1 MSLLNFVGTQT
12 CCAQRVH
19 HPSGVGVTT
28 EWVRLPF
35 MGMTAEPVKQPGF
48 VGDNLPLRQFV
59 ELLIT
64 RR

>member
-1 MSLLNFVGTQT
+1 
-12 CCAQRVH
+12 
-19 HPSGVGVTT
+19 
-28 EWVRLPF
+28 